1 MIAFS
6 LPPSLIISL
15 VIAVVIPALVG
26 LVTSRV
32 TSSAWKGGLLVGLSL
47 ATGVLTELGTAL
59 ATGEAYD
66 LGVGILNALLTLGV
80 GQATYSSI
88 WKPTG
93 AADAL
98 QQLGTAS
105 GAHANPGH
113 LSEDVEPA
121 EPGRNRLD

>member
-1 MIAFS
+1 MIDFT
-6 LPPSLIISL
+6 LPPSLIVSL

-32 TSSAWKGGLLVGLSL
+32 TSSAWKGGLLVALSI
-47 ATGVLTELGTAL
+47 ATGVLTELGAAL
-59 ATGEAYD
+59 TTGEAYD

-80 GQATYSSI
+80 GQAAYSSV

-98 QQLGTAS
+98 QALGTS
-105 GAHANPGH
+105 GKHA
-113 LSEDVEPA
+113 A
-121 EPGRNRLD
+121 E

>member
-1 MIAFS
+1 MIDFT
-6 LPPSLIISL
+6 LPPSLLVSL

-32 TSSAWKGGLLVGLSL
+32 TSPAVKGGLLVALSL
-47 ATGVLTELGTAL
+47 ATGVLTELGAAL

-93 AADAL
+93 AAEAL
-98 QQLGTAS
+98 QKLGST
-105 GAHANPGH
+105 GRHA
-113 LSEDVEPA
+113 E
-121 EPGRNRLD
+121 